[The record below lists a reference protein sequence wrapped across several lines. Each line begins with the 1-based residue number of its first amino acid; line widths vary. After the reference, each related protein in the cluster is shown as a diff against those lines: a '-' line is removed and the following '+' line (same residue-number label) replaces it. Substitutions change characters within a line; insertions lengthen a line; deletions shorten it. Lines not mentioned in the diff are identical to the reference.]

1 MLGQAKQD
9 KEDEACPLGGL
20 HFSDIFTSLCVEFG
34 MLECASFATCIHLS
48 ARRCFC
54 TMWLTLLEK
63 ALLTAIHCLLV
74 QIVIPKNTSSFL
86 LGLFEKNNKKNYM
99 S

>member
-1 MLGQAKQD
+1 
-9 KEDEACPLGGL
+9 
-20 HFSDIFTSLCVEFG
+20 
-34 MLECASFATCIHLS
+34 
-48 ARRCFC
+48 
-54 TMWLTLLEK
+54 MWLTLLEK
-63 ALLTAIHCLLV
+63 ALLTAIHCFLV